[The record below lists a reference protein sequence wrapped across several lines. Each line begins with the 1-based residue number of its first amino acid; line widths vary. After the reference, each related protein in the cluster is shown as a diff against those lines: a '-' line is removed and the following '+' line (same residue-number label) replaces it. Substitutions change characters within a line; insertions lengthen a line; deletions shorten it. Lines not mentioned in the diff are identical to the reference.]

1 MTGGFIAAFLVIFFL
16 VRLGWRRIYR
26 FRNRTENDVAP
37 FLLAVDLA
45 ELSYLVDN
53 FTEERL
59 RYDLDPEEFRKEQL
73 VRLRLLQEYTRRMRH
88 NADILQEWGEY
99 GFNRRRYADE
109 DGIRSSSL
117 ELIKS
122 CREFRY
128 GARAVQLQ
136 LHLWFIEMKLIEMK
150 LFPSR
155 PAPLLSRARQVDS
168 FDLLFAYQ
176 GIRIA
181 AEYLSRAYGGD
192 CYEDLAEVL

>member
-16 VRLGWRRIYR
+16 VRLAWRRIYR
-26 FRNRTENDVAP
+26 FRNRTEDDVTP
-37 FLLAVDLA
+37 FMLRVDLA

-53 FTEERL
+53 LTEEQL
-59 RYDLDPEEFRKEQL
+59 RYELSPGEFRKEQL

-99 GFNRRRYADE
+99 GFNRRRYAEE
-109 DGIRSSSL
+109 DGIRSHSL
-117 ELIKS
+117 ELIKN

-181 AEYLSRAYGGD
+181 AEYLSRAYGDD
-192 CYEDLAEVL
+192 CFANLAEAL

>member
-1 MTGGFIAAFLVIFFL
+1 MTGGFIAAFLVVFFL

-26 FRNRTENDVAP
+26 FRNRTEDDVAP

-53 FTEERL
+53 LTEERL
-59 RYDLDPEEFRKEQL
+59 RYELGSQEFRKEQL
-73 VRLRLLQEYTRRMRH
+73 VRLRLLQEYTHRMRH

-109 DGIRSSSL
+109 DGIRSHSL
-117 ELIKS
+117 QLIKS

-136 LHLWFIEMKLIEMK
+136 LHLWFIRMK
-150 LFPSR
+150 LFPAR
-155 PAPLLSRARQVDS
+155 PAPLLSHTRQVDGS

-181 AEYLSRAYGGD
+181 AEYLSRAYGDD
-192 CYEDLAEVL
+192 CYDDLAEVL

>member
-1 MTGGFIAAFLVIFFL
+1 MIVGIVAALATLFVLRIL
-16 VRLGWRRIYR
+16 LRRIYR

-37 FLLAVDLA
+37 FMVRVDLA

-53 FTEERL
+53 LTEERL
-59 RYDLDPEEFRKEQL
+59 RYDLGPAEFRKEQL
-73 VRLRLLQEYTRRMRH
+73 VRLRLLQEFTRRMRH

-99 GFNRRRYADE
+99 GFNRRRYAEE
-109 DGIRSSSL
+109 DGIRSHSL

-128 GARAVQLQ
+128 GARAVQLH
-136 LHLWFIEMKLIEMK
+136 LHLWFIRMKF
-150 LFPSR
+150 FPAR
-155 PAPLLSRARQVDS
+155 PAPMLSRARQVDGS

-181 AEYLSRAYGGD
+181 AEYLSRAYGD
-192 CYEDLAEVL
+192 ACFDALAEVL

>member
-1 MTGGFIAAFLVIFFL
+1 MTGGFIAAFLVVFFL

-26 FRNRTENDVAP
+26 FRNRTENHVAP

-53 FTEERL
+53 FTEEHL
-59 RYDLDPEEFRKEQL
+59 RYDLEPEEFRKEQL

-109 DGIRSSSL
+109 DGIRSNSL

-136 LHLWFIEMKLIEMK
+136 LHLWFIETKLIEMK

-181 AEYLSRAYGGD
+181 AEYLSRAYGDD
-192 CYEDLAEVL
+192 CYHDLAEVL

>member
-1 MTGGFIAAFLVIFFL
+1 MTGGFIAAFLILFFL

-45 ELSYLVDN
+45 ELNYLVDN
-53 FTEERL
+53 LTEERL
-59 RYDLDPEEFRKEQL
+59 RYELEPEEFRKEQL

-99 GFNRRRYADE
+99 SFNRRRYADE
-109 DGIRSSSL
+109 DGIRSQSL
-117 ELIKS
+117 QLIKT

-150 LFPSR
+150 LFPAR
-155 PAPLLSRARQVDS
+155 PAPLLSHTRQVDS

-181 AEYLSRAYGGD
+181 AEYLSRAYSDD
-192 CYEDLAEVL
+192 CYQDLAGVL

>member
-16 VRLGWRRIYR
+16 VRLAWRHVYR
-26 FRNRTENDVAP
+26 FRNRTEDDVVP
-37 FLLAVDLA
+37 FMLRVDLA

-53 FTEERL
+53 LTEEQL
-59 RYDLDPEEFRKEQL
+59 RYELSPEEFRKEQL

-109 DGIRSSSL
+109 DGIRSHSL

-128 GARAVQLQ
+128 AARAAQLQ
-136 LHLWFIEMKLIEMK
+136 LHLWFIEMKF
-150 LFPSR
+150 FPAH
-155 PAPLLSRARQVDS
+155 PAPMLSQVRHVDDS
-168 FDLLFAYQ
+168 YDLLFAYQ
-176 GIRIA
+176 GIRVA

-192 CYEDLAEVL
+192 CFEDMAEVL

>member
-1 MTGGFIAAFLVIFFL
+1 MIVGIVAALATLFVLRIL
-16 VRLGWRRIYR
+16 LRRVYR
-26 FRNRTENDVAP
+26 FRNRTEDDVVP

-59 RYDLDPEEFRKEQL
+59 RYDLTPGEFRKEQL

-109 DGIRSSSL
+109 DGIRSHSL
-117 ELIKS
+117 ELIRS

-128 GARAVQLQ
+128 AARAVQLQ
-136 LHLWFIEMKLIEMK
+136 LHLWFIEMKF
-150 LFPSR
+150 FPAR
-155 PAPLLSRARQVDS
+155 PAPMLSQVRHLDDS
-168 FDLLFAYQ
+168 YDLLFAYQ

-181 AEYLSRAYGGD
+181 AEYLSRAYGDD
-192 CYEDLAEVL
+192 CYHDLAEVL

>member
-1 MTGGFIAAFLVIFFL
+1 MTGGFIAAFLVMFFL
-16 VRLGWRRIYR
+16 VLGWRRIYR
-26 FRNRTENDVAP
+26 FSNRTENDVAP
-37 FLLAVDLA
+37 FLLAIDLA

-53 FTEERL
+53 LTEEQL
-59 RYDLDPEEFRKEQL
+59 RYELEPGEFRKEQL

-99 GFNRRRYADE
+99 SFNRRRYADE
-109 DGIRSSSL
+109 DGIRSQSL
-117 ELIKS
+117 QLITT

-150 LFPSR
+150 LFPAR
-155 PAPLLSRARQVDS
+155 PAPLLSPARQVDS

-176 GIRIA
+176 GISMA
-181 AEYLSRAYGGD
+181 AEYLSRAYGDD
-192 CYEDLAEVL
+192 CYGDLAEVL

>member
-1 MTGGFIAAFLVIFFL
+1 MIVGLIASLATFFILRIL
-16 VRLGWRRIYR
+16 WRRFYR

-37 FLLAVDLA
+37 FLVPVDLA

-59 RYDLDPEEFRKEQL
+59 RYDLDPEEFRREQL
-73 VRLRLLQEYTRRMRH
+73 VRLRLLQEYMRRMRH
-88 NADILQEWGEY
+88 NADILREWGEY
-99 GFNRRRYADE
+99 GFNRRLYADE
-109 DGIRSSSL
+109 DGIRSQSL

-136 LHLWFIEMKLIEMK
+136 LHLWFIEMKFIEMK
-150 LFPSR
+150 FFPAR
-155 PAPLLSRARQVDS
+155 PAPMLSQARQVDS

-181 AEYLSRAYGGD
+181 AEYLGRAYGD
-192 CYEDLAEVL
+192 ECYADLAEVL

>member
-1 MTGGFIAAFLVIFFL
+1 MTGGLIAAFLVLFFL

-26 FRNRTENDVAP
+26 LRNRTEDDVAP
-37 FLLAVDLA
+37 FLVRIDLA

-53 FTEERL
+53 LTEELL
-59 RYDLDPEEFRKEQL
+59 RYNLGPVEFRKEQL
-73 VRLRLLQEYTRRMRH
+73 VRLRLLQEYTRWMRH
-88 NADILQEWGEY
+88 NADILEEWGEY

-109 DGIRSSSL
+109 DGIRSHSL

-136 LHLWFIEMKLIEMK
+136 LHLWFIRMKF
-150 LFPSR
+150 FPGR
-155 PAPLLSRARQVDS
+155 PAPMLSRARQVDS

-176 GIRIA
+176 AIRIA
-181 AEYLSRAYGGD
+181 AEYLSQAYGDD
-192 CYEDLAEVL
+192 CYDELAEVL

>member
-1 MTGGFIAAFLVIFFL
+1 M
-16 VRLGWRRIYR
+16 
-26 FRNRTENDVAP
+26 
-37 FLLAVDLA
+37 
-45 ELSYLVDN
+45 DN

-73 VRLRLLQEYTRRMRH
+73 VRLRLFQEYTRRMRH

-109 DGIRSSSL
+109 DGIRSHSL

-136 LHLWFIEMKLIEMK
+136 LHLWFIEMKF
-150 LFPSR
+150 FPAR
-155 PAPLLSRARQVDS
+155 PAPLLSHAR
-168 FDLLFAYQ
+168 
-176 GIRIA
+176 R
-181 AEYLSRAYGGD
+181 GG
-192 CYEDLAEVL
+192 

>member
-1 MTGGFIAAFLVIFFL
+1 MTGGFIAAFLVVFFL
-16 VRLGWRRIYR
+16 ARLSWRRIYR
-26 FRNRTENDVAP
+26 FRNRTEDDVVP

-59 RYDLDPEEFRKEQL
+59 RYDLTPGEFRKEQL

-109 DGIRSSSL
+109 DGIRSHSL
-117 ELIKS
+117 QLIKN

-128 GARAVQLQ
+128 AARAVQLQ
-136 LHLWFIEMKLIEMK
+136 LHMWFIEMKL
-150 LFPSR
+150 FPAR
-155 PAPLLSRARQVDS
+155 PAPMLSNVRHVDDS
-168 FDLLFAYQ
+168 YDLLFAYQ

-181 AEYLSRAYGGD
+181 AEYLSRAYGDD
-192 CYEDLAEVL
+192 CFEDLAEVL

>member
-1 MTGGFIAAFLVIFFL
+1 MTGGFIAAFLVLFFL
-16 VRLGWRRIYR
+16 ARLGWRRIYR
-26 FRNRTENDVAP
+26 FRNRTEDDVAP

-53 FTEERL
+53 LTEERL
-59 RYDLDPEEFRKEQL
+59 RYDLEPEEFRKEQL

-109 DGIRSSSL
+109 DGIRSHSL

-136 LHLWFIEMKLIEMK
+136 LHLWFVRMK
-150 LFPSR
+150 LFPAR
-155 PAPLLSRARQVDS
+155 PAPMLSHVRQVDNS

-181 AEYLSRAYGGD
+181 AEYLSRAYGED
-192 CYEDLAEVL
+192 CFEDLAQVL

>member
-16 VRLGWRRIYR
+16 VRLAWRRIYR

-37 FLLAVDLA
+37 FLVAVDLA

-53 FTEERL
+53 LTEERL

-73 VRLRLLQEYTRRMRH
+73 VRLRLLQEYTRWMRH

-99 GFNRRRYADE
+99 GFNRRRHAEE
-109 DGIRSSSL
+109 DGIRSHSL

-136 LHLWFIEMKLIEMK
+136 LHLWFIRMK
-150 LFPSR
+150 LFPAR

-181 AEYLSRAYGGD
+181 AEYLSRAYGDD
-192 CYEDLAEVL
+192 CYDDLAQVL

>member
-1 MTGGFIAAFLVIFFL
+1 MTGGFVAAFVVMFFIVL
-16 VRLGWRRIYR
+16 AWRRIYR
-26 FRNRTENDVAP
+26 FRNRTEDDVVL
-37 FLLAVDLA
+37 FVLRVDLA

-59 RYDLDPEEFRKEQL
+59 RYELTPEAFRKEQL

-109 DGIRSSSL
+109 DGIRSHSL
-117 ELIKS
+117 ELLKS

-128 GARAVQLQ
+128 AARAVQLQ
-136 LHLWFIEMKLIEMK
+136 LHLWFLEMKF
-150 LFPSR
+150 FPAR
-155 PAPLLSRARQVDS
+155 PAPKLSQVRHVDDS
-168 FDLLFAYQ
+168 YDLLFAYQ

-181 AEYLSRAYGGD
+181 AEYLSRAYGDD
-192 CYEDLAEVL
+192 CYRDLAEVL

>member
-1 MTGGFIAAFLVIFFL
+1 MTVGFISAFLIIFFL

-26 FRNRTENDVAP
+26 FRDRTETDVAP

-59 RYDLDPEEFRKEQL
+59 RYDLEPEEFRKEQL
-73 VRLRLLQEYTRRMRH
+73 IRLRLLQEYTRRMRH
-88 NADILQEWGEY
+88 NANILQEWGEY

-109 DGIRSSSL
+109 DGIRSHSL
-117 ELIKS
+117 QLIKT

-136 LHLWFIEMKLIEMK
+136 LHLWFIEMKL
-150 LFPSR
+150 FQAR
-155 PAPLLSRARQVDS
+155 PAPLLSRARQVDDS

-181 AEYLSRAYGGD
+181 AEYLSRAYGDD

>member
-1 MTGGFIAAFLVIFFL
+1 MTGAFIAAFLVMFFL

-26 FRNRTENDVAP
+26 CHNRTENHVAP
-37 FLLAVDLA
+37 FLLPVDLA

-53 FTEERL
+53 LTEERL

-73 VRLRLLQEYTRRMRH
+73 VRLRLLQEYTRWMRH

-99 GFNRRRYADE
+99 GYNRRRYADE
-109 DGIRSSSL
+109 DGIRSHSL

-122 CREFRY
+122 CCEFRY

-136 LHLWFIEMKLIEMK
+136 LHLWFFTMK
-150 LFPSR
+150 LFPSH
-155 PAPLLSRARQVDS
+155 PVPLLSGARQFDS
-168 FDLLFAYQ
+168 FDLLSAYQ

-181 AEYLSRAYGGD
+181 AEYLSRDYGDD
-192 CYEDLAEVL
+192 CYADLAEVL

>member
-16 VRLGWRRIYR
+16 ARLGWRRIYR
-26 FRNRTENDVAP
+26 FRNRTEDDVVP
-37 FLLAVDLA
+37 FMLRVDLA

-53 FTEERL
+53 LTEEQL
-59 RYDLDPEEFRKEQL
+59 RYELSPGEFRKEQL

-99 GFNRRRYADE
+99 GFNRRRYAEE
-109 DGIRSSSL
+109 DGIRSHSL
-117 ELIKS
+117 ELIKN

-136 LHLWFIEMKLIEMK
+136 LHLWFIEMKL
-150 LFPSR
+150 FPSH
-155 PAPLLSRARQVDS
+155 PAPLLSSTRQVDGS

-181 AEYLSRAYGGD
+181 AEYLSRAYGDD
-192 CYEDLAEVL
+192 CFANLAEAL